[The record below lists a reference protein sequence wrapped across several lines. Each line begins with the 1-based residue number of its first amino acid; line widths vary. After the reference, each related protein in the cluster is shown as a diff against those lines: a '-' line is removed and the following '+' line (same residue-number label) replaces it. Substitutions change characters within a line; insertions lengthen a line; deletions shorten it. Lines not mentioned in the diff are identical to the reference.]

1 MEKLINDLRKIFGS
15 NLICILLLGS
25 VQKGDT
31 TPFSDTDLVVII
43 RILRKGQIIKVR
55 RLLRKSE
62 RLLDL
67 SFLCL
72 NEIPTDPNKFKIGTH
87 GCYQLE
93 LILKK
98 AKCLYGK
105 NILLKMGR
113 PAEDIIKESLL
124 DKIIQYTWWV
134 RRMFV
139 ESNRERSLE
148 SNYQL
153 NSRLI
158 KIVRGLMYLSDVA
171 DIHMPA
177 RKMIRL
183 FLKRYHFLV
192 SQKERQEMLNLV
204 NKDLISRNAAN
215 MSEEYFEIRFS
226 IINKVHKAAID
237 LCYNKKLAT

>member
-1 MEKLINDLRKIFGS
+1 MKKLIDNLRKIFDS
-15 NLICILLLGS
+15 NLVCILLLGS
-25 VQKGDT
+25 VQKEDT
-31 TPFSDTDLVVII
+31 TPFSDTDLVAII
-43 RILRKGQIIKVR
+43 RTLRMDQIRKIR
-55 RLLRKSE
+55 QILRKSE
-62 RLLDL
+62 VLLDL

-105 NILLKMGR
+105 NILLKVGR
-113 PAEDIIKESLL
+113 PIEDNIRESLL
-124 DKIIQYTWWV
+124 DKIIQYTWWA

-139 ESNRERSLE
+139 ESNRERSLGN
-148 SNYQL
+148 NYQL

-158 KIVRGLMYLSDVA
+158 KIIRGLMYLSGVA

-177 RKMIRL
+177 SRIIRL
-183 FLKRYHFLV
+183 FLNKYHFLI
-192 SQKERQEMLNLV
+192 SKKERQEILNLI
-204 NKDLISRNAAN
+204 NKKLISGNVAN
-215 MSEEYFEIRFS
+215 MGEEYFEVRFS
-226 IINKVHKAAID
+226 IINKLHKAAVD